1 MWKCILLVGENMGG
15 DEFQKSEQNPFFALK
30 DNFVAHHNQARESLF
45 QKLVAK
51 FNSTNLLHCFC
62 EIKHKCQFSDDST
75 LSRVDADITFDRFT
89 TQLNDAGFYVN
100 FYYTNTKKEDIN
112 GQFFQNRNSSQQT
125 NMETFE
131 YNFLIYWNFNHSI
144 QSILKGN
151 QFLKKNPSYVLD
163 STESEANIFIEN
175 RNKFVHEQ
183 ANLRINFEQSLTD
196 ELLNSISASGKQKTG
211 DVKVDSNLFAPM
223 LYFRRGYHVGSDCS
237 THDVKLSGEPLISN
251 SLKPAH
257 SSSPFF
263 GFSSDGFS
271 ICGNKVPFLGQN
283 QVKSSEIF
291 AVSGMKAL
299 YLNTK
304 DNTGF
309 ILDLSPR
316 LKELGKENPVISEI
330 YKSINPT
337 FVPISGLTNLP
348 NNPRIKFAAQENGQ
362 SFIISH
368 QSPSD
373 KKVVEL
379 FYSDFSS
386 KPLNLKEIYLPDSNP
401 PRSPSYCSNKYLF
414 HPSKKQFL
422 STSHRYDRRYGFNA
436 GNPSIDVTKLFKF
449 NKNKVN
455 LVSEIFNGFN
465 RSMNPKFSKDGN
477 IILSM
482 TEGIIH
488 RHVNGE
494 LSNPGGAYGNAKTF
508 SFSSDKKYLY
518 LAHRRPHQSNIQYI
532 LNESGELIKSF
543 NDDYFNKMQ
552 FCSGEP
558 EIEDSIKRV
567 MTMVEQAGISIQNEG
582 NSSFRMTWDWDV

>member
-30 DNFVAHHNQARESLF
+30 DNFVAHHNQAREDLF

-51 FNSTNLLHCFC
+51 FNEVNLLHRFC
-62 EIKHKCQFSDDST
+62 EIKHECHFHEGST

-100 FYYTNTKKEDIN
+100 FYYTNTKKEN
-112 GQFFQNRNSSQQT
+112 NSGQFFQNRNSSQQT
-125 NMETFE
+125 NKETLE
-131 YNFLIYWNFNHSI
+131 YKFLIYWNFNHSI
-144 QSILKGN
+144 QSILMGN

-163 STESEANIFIEN
+163 STESEANLFIEN

-196 ELLNSISASGKQKTG
+196 ELLNSVSASGKQKTG
-211 DVKVDSNLFAPM
+211 DMEVDSNLFAPM
-223 LYFRRGYHVGSDCS
+223 LYFRRGYHVGSDLS
-237 THDVKLSGEPLISN
+237 THDAKLSGKPLISN
-251 SLKPAH
+251 SLKSAH

-271 ICGNKVPFLGQN
+271 ICGNRVPFLGQN
-283 QVKSSEIF
+283 QVISCNYF

-299 YLNTK
+299 YIDITYNTV
-304 DNTGF
+304 F

-330 YKSINPT
+330 YQSIEPSFRKIKGLPKLNPQ
-337 FVPISGLTNLP
+337 SMNKL
-348 NNPRIKFAAQENGQ
+348 KFSAQENGE
-362 SFIISH
+362 SFIISGAC
-368 QSPSD
+368 D
-373 KKVVEL
+373 DL
-379 FYSDFSS
+379 FYYNLSS
-386 KPLNLKEIYLPDSNP
+386 EPVKLKDTILANEAGN
-401 PRSPSYCSNKYLF
+401 CEYLF

-422 STSHRYDRRYGFNA
+422 STQILSRNSNQRYNPYF
-436 GNPSIDVTKLFKF
+436 GNNNTHGLTRLLKF
-449 NKNKVN
+449 NKNKVT
-455 LVSEIFNGFN
+455 LVHDIF
-465 RSMNPKFSKDGN
+465 RDQTMKPVFSKGGD

-482 TEGIIH
+482 SNGNIR

-494 LSNPGGAYGNAKTF
+494 SSPAGGAYGNAKTF

-518 LAHRRPHQSNIQYI
+518 LAHRRPNQPSIQYI
-532 LNESGELIKSF
+532 LNESGLLEKSF
-543 NDDYFNKMQ
+543 NDVLFISKME

-558 EIEDSIKRV
+558 EIEEAILRV
-567 MTMVEQAGISIQNEG
+567 MTMVEQAGISIQMEG